1 MMPEE
6 VVVADAPASPS
17 YFYDHWGV
25 ARELEPPTVHN
36 PWETPLKPTVKTVPL
51 YSASWDRTR
60 GQQEVHVHTPPD
72 ASKPEVLKHDHPKE
86 PQTDHPNDARLS
98 ERVAQTLEDAERTL
112 AEAKNMLAQDVQTL
126 VQQYRLSLDD
136 GEQTLEGVQHL
147 LAKEEKDGNGFVSN
161 KINRTYVG
169 LDASVATTANSTWY
183 QLPHVE
189 KFAPL
194 IVIMMLSAFV
204 SVAIHKYFAARHAAA
219 KRRDGGVPKVRGK
232 LRATF
237 VRNIRGTFGV
247 IHGTFGDIQG
257 TSRERPGTI
266 QRTLRELSEA
276 SREHP
281 GNIQGTSRER

>member
-1 MMPEE
+1 MAFVDGLALKIKVARERIITGQFGGWWPLPGMVLGILLYFFGTGLFSFAYSVFSRRRPPAHLPTPDLKTFQTAEIPPLSNPWEMMPEE

-25 ARELEPPTVHN
+25 AREMEPPTVHN

-72 ASKPEVLKHDHPKE
+72 ASKPEVLKPDHPKE

-98 ERVAQTLEDAERTL
+98 ERVAQTLEDAKRTL

-147 LAKEEKDGNGFVSN
+147 LAKEEKD
-161 KINRTYVG
+161 
-169 LDASVATTANSTWY
+169 
-183 QLPHVE
+183 
-189 KFAPL
+189 
-194 IVIMMLSAFV
+194 
-204 SVAIHKYFAARHAAA
+204 
-219 KRRDGGVPKVRGK
+219 
-232 LRATF
+232 
-237 VRNIRGTFGV
+237 
-247 IHGTFGDIQG
+247 
-257 TSRERPGTI
+257 
-266 QRTLRELSEA
+266 
-276 SREHP
+276 
-281 GNIQGTSRER
+281 